1 MSCRVVTMC
10 CGVFQLFGERVY
22 GVMSCRDDVLRCV
35 SAVRR
40 ARLRVHV
47 VDGAGLRVAVDVRRS
62 QRAAVHVRKVRLA
75 TQRLSLTAAARV

>member
-1 MSCRVVTMC
+1 MTTCR
-10 CGVFQLFGERVY
+10 GVFQLFGERVY
-22 GVMSCRDDVLRCV
+22 GFMSCRDDVSWCV

-40 ARLRVHV
+40 ACLRVHV
-47 VDGAGLRVAVDVRRS
+47 VDGAGLRVTVDIRWS